1 MSICGIYKIT
11 NKINGHSYIG
21 QSLNIEQRWTE
32 HKKCINNTESWDRSL
47 YKAIRKYGLDN
58 FSWEIIEECS
68 EENLDN
74 RETYWIDYYNSYN
87 DGYNQTMGGSGTHGN
102 SLKITKEQVNEI
114 RSLLKNTNLS
124 NREIG
129 EKYQLSETLVS
140 AINTGYYWYDLNI
153 KYPIRVPEGYFPYKG
168 KNGVT
173 YYRKISNYCKKC
185 GKKIQNS
192 IGLCSKCQKENN

>member
-1 MSICGIYKIT
+1 MTCGIYKIT

-74 RETYWIDYYNSYN
+74 RETY
-87 DGYNQTMGGSGTHGN
+87 
-102 SLKITKEQVNEI
+102 
-114 RSLLKNTNLS
+114 
-124 NREIG
+124 
-129 EKYQLSETLVS
+129 
-140 AINTGYYWYDLNI
+140 
-153 KYPIRVPEGYFPYKG
+153 
-168 KNGVT
+168 
-173 YYRKISNYCKKC
+173 
-185 GKKIQNS
+185 
-192 IGLCSKCQKENN
+192 